1 MWALGKEASV
11 QGSISLRCI
20 LSDSIVCNRG
30 GPWFGHLCR
39 IGDSFRIGAIQRGS
53 EPGMAK
59 GHGKREFW
67 GQDALTKPSPGA
79 YLSRFEIRPLHP
91 F

>member
-1 MWALGKEASV
+1 M
-11 QGSISLRCI
+11 QGSISLRYI

-30 GPWFGHLCR
+30 GPWFGQLRR
-39 IGDSFRIGAIQRGS
+39 IGDSFRIGAIQPGS
-53 EPGMAK
+53 EPGVAK

-67 GQDALTKPSPGA
+67 VQDALTKPSPGA